1 MDEKNKATS
10 PERKAALQNVLV
22 HFPGNSAKLQR
33 TRILE
38 ALKLGLL
45 TTFEAMRYL
54 DIYHPP
60 VRVKELRTEGWDIAT
75 HWKTITTEAG
85 EEHRVGCYML
95 MCEVPHV
102 QY

>member
-10 PERKAALQNVLV
+10 PERKAALQNLV
-22 HFPGNSAKLQR
+22 DYFPGKTAKVQR